1 MDTMGDRSMADDSS
15 HNGLRWWAAIGTA
28 ITVLTFLGVHNAA
41 QLDSV
46 LSHALAPSSTTDPQ
60 SGRTPSLPAPPV
72 DTCTLYCK
80 EAHFDA
86 TDEEFDGACTR
97 TGCPVT
103 GTFTNDGHA
112 PGSVTV
118 DFFLKGAAG
127 GLCVT
132 TIPVTDPGETSTAG
146 CNAVFT
152 APAPASGGSE
162 DISTVILNPVG

>member
-1 MDTMGDRSMADDSS
+1 MDMTGDRSMADDSS
-15 HNGLRWWAAIGTA
+15 RDGLRWWAAIGTA

-41 QLDSV
+41 QLESV
-46 LSHALAPSSTTDPQ
+46 LSHSPAASSTTDPQ
-60 SGRTPSLPAPPV
+60 SGPTSPPPAPPAH
-72 DTCTLYCK
+72 TAPSTTAK
-80 EAHFDA
+80 AHFVA
-86 TDEEFDGACTR
+86 TAEEFDGACTR

-118 DFFLKGAAG
+118 DFFLKGAVG

-146 CNAVFT
+146 CTAVFT

-162 DISTVILNPVG
+162 HISTVILNPIG